1 MRQHAFD
8 IPYHVGIL
16 KAQDGKAQ
24 FATVGVAAGV
34 IFRTVVVG
42 GAIQFDDELRLATEE
57 VREIRADRD
66 LAAELAAVELAVTQ
80 ALPKEPL
87 RRRCLVS

>member
-1 MRQHAFD
+1 
-8 IPYHVGIL
+8 
-16 KAQDGKAQ
+16 
-24 FATVGVAAGV
+24 
-34 IFRTVVVG
+34 VG
-42 GAIQFDDELRLATEE
+42 GAIQFDDELRLATKE

-66 LAAELAAVELAVTQ
+66 LAAELAAVELAVAQ